1 MTSKDSM
8 EPGLTI
14 GMSWNLIVAWHAAR
28 ILEKDIPET
37 YIFYIAPLDLEGSKR
52 QKEWWKDKL
61 KEKSFEPRP
70 RVGRLFL

>member
-1 MTSKDSM
+1 MTSKDNM

-14 GMSWNLIVAWHAAR
+14 GMSWNLKKEFLR
-28 ILEKDIPET
+28 KTPET
-37 YIFYIAPLDLEGSKR
+37 YIFYIAPLDLEGSRR

-61 KEKSFEPRP
+61 KENSFEPRP